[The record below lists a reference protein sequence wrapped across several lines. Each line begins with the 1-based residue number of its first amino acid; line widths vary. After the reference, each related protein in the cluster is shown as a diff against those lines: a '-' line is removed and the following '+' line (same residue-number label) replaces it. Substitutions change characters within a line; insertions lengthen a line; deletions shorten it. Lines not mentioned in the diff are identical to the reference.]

1 MTRMK
6 VVTYISPMFLKTQ
19 IKNIG
24 RVRNGRGVGE
34 GRGREGG
41 GKGSRRGG
49 EEQWEWENRGRR
61 RRMNVFEEDF
71 DEAVMSFSNN
81 EPIIFRQGW

>member
-1 MTRMK
+1 MK

-34 GRGREGG
+34 GRGRVGRGRGG
-41 GKGSRRGG
+41 GGEGRSSGNGKTGG
-49 EEQWEWENRGRR
+49 EDG
-61 RRMNVFEEDF
+61 
-71 DEAVMSFSNN
+71 
-81 EPIIFRQGW
+81 G